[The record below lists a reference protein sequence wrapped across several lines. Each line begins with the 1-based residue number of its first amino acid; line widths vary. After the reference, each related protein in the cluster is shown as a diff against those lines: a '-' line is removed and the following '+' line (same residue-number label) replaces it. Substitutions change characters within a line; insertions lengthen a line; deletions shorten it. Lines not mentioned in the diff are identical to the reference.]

1 MNRFF
6 KLDFLAW
13 SCPLLLHMFCDDIDA
28 LDDELVIL
36 WESTKDFALDRSSFF
51 NTIFIGL
58 DTETILPRYD
68 TDSVSGMD
76 FHFFHNTEWIIVT
89 D

>member
-1 MNRFF
+1 
-6 KLDFLAW
+6 
-13 SCPLLLHMFCDDIDA
+13 MFCDNVHTF
-28 LDDELVIL
+28 DDELIIL
-36 WESTKDFALDRSSFF
+36 WKSTDDFTLDRSSFF
-51 NTIFIGL
+51 NAIFIGL
-58 DTETILPRYD
+58 DTEAILPRYD

>member
-6 KLDFLAW
+6 KLNLLAR
-13 SCPLLLHMFCDDIDA
+13 SCPLFFDMFCDNVHA
-28 LDDELVIL
+28 FDDELVIL
-36 WESTKDFALDRSSFF
+36 WESTEHFAFDRSSLF
-51 NTIFIGL
+51 NAIFIGL
-58 DTETILPRYD
+58 DTEAILPRYD